1 MTLQLTH
8 INASILKKY
17 ILIVILFNLQQA
29 LFAQQPK
36 CYDKLTNVFY
46 SAECLQIKNVN
57 SATQSPDLFNWQ
69 MVQSPTIQ
77 LIKDIEMLDSRFGYI
92 SYYEGLSQ
100 TTNGGFDWQS
110 IYYSPNAEMNA
121 IDFLNVD
128 TGWYVGGR
136 RIRQTTNRGLDW
148 SIKDYPP
155 FGSVPNYYS
164 VYFRDYN
171 TGFVAG
177 ERDNKS
183 YIIFTTNCG
192 TNWQQ
197 VYLSAQAEK
206 NIRGQFW
213 IDDYTGWFYGG
224 STLLKTTNAGAS
236 FQDYYSKIPLTTNGY
251 NGLLGMSFINEMTG
265 WISGSNVDHK
275 NMYKTTNGG
284 ENWVFQD
291 NPVTQFQFAQLD
303 DVLFIDENRGWAG
316 GYSGQ
321 IITTTNGGINW
332 ITDVIAPTWF
342 VCFANYSSNKVWCG
356 ANNGEVWYIDTV
368 PPISVNSI
376 SIQIPQKSELSQN
389 YPNPFNPNTTISF
402 SIAKSGVV
410 KIKIL
415 DITGKVIEIRT
426 SKFYNAGNYKFD
438 FRANNLSSG
447 IYFYQLTID
456 GVIID
461 TKKMC
466 LLK

>member
-1 MTLQLTH
+1 MNLQLTH
-8 INASILKKY
+8 INFSIHKKY
-17 ILIVILFNLQQA
+17 ILIVILFNLQEA
-29 LFAQQPK
+29 LFAQQPI

-57 SATQSPDLFNWQ
+57 SAIQSPDLFNWQ

-77 LIKDIEMLDSRFGYI
+77 LIKDIEMLDSRFGFI

-100 TTNGGFDWQS
+100 TTNGGLDWQS

-121 IDFLNVD
+121 IDFLNID

-136 RIRQTTNRGLDW
+136 RIRITTNRGLDW

-183 YIIFTTNCG
+183 YIIVTTNCG

-197 VYLSAQAEK
+197 IYSSLQINSRINQQYWVNN
-206 NIRGQFW
+206 NI
-213 IDDYTGWFYGG
+213 GWFLGG
-224 STLLKTTNAGAS
+224 NTLLRTTDGGVS
-236 FQDYYSKIPLTTNGY
+236 LQDCFTNLPSTS
-251 NGLLGMSFINEMTG
+251 NSSNSLLGMCFINENTG
-265 WISGSNVDHK
+265 WISGSNIDHK

-291 NPVTQFQFAQLD
+291 NPVTQYEFAQLD

-342 VCFANYSSNKVWCG
+342 VCFANYGYNKVWCG
-356 ANNGEVWYIDTV
+356 ANNGEVWYIDSV
-368 PPISVNSI
+368 PPISVTQNGVE
-376 SIQIPQKSELSQN
+376 IPEGYALKQN
-389 YPNPFNPNTTISF
+389 YPNPFNSQTTIEFEIPLSQMITIKIFNSIGKEVKNLLNQVLEAGKYKINF
-402 SIAKSGVV
+402 SAEKLTSGV
-410 KIKIL
+410 
-415 DITGKVIEIRT
+415 
-426 SKFYNAGNYKFD
+426 
-438 FRANNLSSG
+438 
-447 IYFYQLTID
+447 YFYRLEAD
-456 GVIID
+456 D
-461 TKKMC
+461 FTKS
-466 LLK
+466 LKFVLIK

>member
-1 MTLQLTH
+1 MNLQLTH
-8 INASILKKY
+8 IDVSILKKY

-29 LFAQQPK
+29 LFAQQPI

-57 SATQSPDLFNWQ
+57 SAIQSPNLFNWQ

-100 TTNGGFDWQS
+100 TTNGGLDWQS
-110 IYYSPNAEMNA
+110 VYYSPNAEMNA

-136 RIRQTTNRGLDW
+136 RIRITTNRGLDW

-164 VYFRDYN
+164 VYFREYN

-197 VYLSAQAEK
+197 IYFSPQINSRINQQYWV
-206 NIRGQFW
+206 NNNV
-213 IDDYTGWFYGG
+213 GWFLGG
-224 STLLKTTNAGAS
+224 NTLLRTTDGGVS
-236 FQDYYSKIPLTTNGY
+236 LQDCFTNLPSTS
-251 NGLLGMSFINEMTG
+251 NSSNSLLGMCFINENTG
-265 WISGSNVDHK
+265 WISGSNIDHK

-291 NPVTQFQFAQLD
+291 NPVTQYEFAQLD

-342 VCFANYSSNKVWCG
+342 VCFANYGSNKVWCG
-356 ANNGEVWYIDTV
+356 ANNGEVWYIDSV
-368 PPISVNSI
+368 PPISVTQNGVE
-376 SIQIPQKSELSQN
+376 IPEGYALKQN
-389 YPNPFNPNTTISF
+389 YPNPFNSQTTIEFEIPLSQM
-402 SIAKSGVV
+402 IT
-410 KIKIL
+410 IKIYNS
-415 DITGKVIEIRT
+415 IGKEVKKLLNQVLE
-426 SKFYNAGNYKFD
+426 AGKYKINFS
-438 FRANNLSSG
+438 AEKLSSG
-447 IYFYQLTID
+447 VYFYRLEAD
-456 GVIID
+456 YF
-461 TKKMC
+461 TKS
-466 LLK
+466 LKFVLIK